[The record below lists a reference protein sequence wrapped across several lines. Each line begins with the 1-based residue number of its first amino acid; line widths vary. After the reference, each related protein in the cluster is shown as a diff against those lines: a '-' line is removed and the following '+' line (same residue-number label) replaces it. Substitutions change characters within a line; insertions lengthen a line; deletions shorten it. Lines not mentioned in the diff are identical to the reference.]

1 MSRLGIVA
9 SSILGFGIGGV
20 VGGFAGR
27 ELEKQIGSRAA
38 LSQDEATLGGGV
50 IGAAI
55 GSALFA
61 AFAATPDAP
70 TKTGVGDLPRVS
82 HPRFP

>member
-9 SSILGFGIGGV
+9 SSILGFGVGGV
-20 VGGFAGR
+20 VGGLAGR
-27 ELEKQIGSRAA
+27 ELEKQVGSPAA
-38 LSQDEATLGGGV
+38 LSRDEATLGGGV

-70 TKTGVGDLPRVS
+70 PKVGVNGPPT
-82 HPRFP
+82 PRFP